1 MTDSVAETAQP
12 RGRLSGDFWKFWTG
26 QTISNLGSS
35 ITLFALPLLVYKLTG
50 SALNL
55 GISTAANMLP
65 YLLFGLVL
73 GAVMDR
79 VNRKR
84 MMILADFGRAAVV
97 ASIPAAFALGILSVY
112 WIYAVGFLESTL
124 TICFEAGQ
132 FAAIP
137 SLVSRDDIVTANG
150 RIQASYSGASV
161 LGPLLAGLLVAALPI
176 SDLML
181 FDASSFLISVASLA
195 LVRRSF
201 NLASGDEPERKS
213 LGHDVIEGL
222 RYVLKHPVLRN
233 ISAMMCLVNF
243 VSTTTGAQLV
253 LFAQQ
258 RLDASYAQIA
268 WLYTAASLGVV
279 VLALLAGPL
288 RRRWSFSQVAL
299 GALMLEGLLTIVF
312 SQLRWYWPALVVWGV
327 SGGLGILFNIN
338 TSSLRQAIVPNYL
351 LGRVISI
358 ASVLA
363 WSAIPLGALAGGYVI
378 QRTGN
383 VALVYAAIGLLTF
396 LIPLLFSFTALGH
409 ADRYV
414 PASGSAARA
423 GSEETV
429 PAQV

>member
-1 MTDSVAETAQP
+1 MRDEVIAAP
-12 RGRLSGDFWKFWTG
+12 NRRLSADFWKFWTG

-73 GAVMDR
+73 GAWTDR

-84 MMILADFGRAAVV
+84 MMIAVDVGRAAVV
-97 ASIPAAFALGILSVY
+97 ASIPLAFALGFLSVW

-124 TICFEAGQ
+124 TICFESGQ

-161 LGPLLAGLLVAALPI
+161 MGPFLAGLLVVSLPI

-181 FDASSFLISVASLA
+181 FDALSFLISAVSLA
-195 LVRRSF
+195 LVRTSF
-201 NLASGDEPERKS
+201 NAEEDKARERTS
-213 LGHDVIEGL
+213 IGHDVLEGL

-233 ISAMMCLVNF
+233 ISAMMALVNF
-243 VSTTTGAQLV
+243 VGTTTGAQVV
-253 LFAQQ
+253 LFARTQ
-258 RLDASYAQIA
+258 LGASYAQIA
-268 WLYTAASLGVV
+268 WMYSAASVGVV

-288 RRRWSFSQVAL
+288 RKRWSFSQVAL
-299 GALMLEGLLTIVF
+299 GALMAEGALTIVF
-312 SQLRWYWPALVVWGV
+312 SQMRWYWPALVIWGI

-351 LGRVISI
+351 LGRIISI

-363 WSAIPLGALAGGYVI
+363 WSAIPLGALAGGYAI

-383 VALVYAAIGLLTF
+383 VALVYAAIGVLTV
-396 LIPLLFSFTALGH
+396 LIPFAFSFTALGH
-409 ADRYV
+409 ADRYIPRDQPKV
-414 PASGSAARA
+414 ASTG
-423 GSEETV
+423 ELETASV
-429 PAQV
+429 G

>member
-1 MTDSVAETAQP
+1 MRDSAMTAP
-12 RGRLSGDFWKFWTG
+12 KRRLSGDFWKFWTG

-35 ITLFALPLLVYKLTG
+35 ITIFALPLLVYKLTG

-55 GISTAANMLP
+55 GIATAADMLP

-73 GAVMDR
+73 GAWTDR

-84 MMILADFGRAAVV
+84 MMVAMDFGRAAVV
-97 ASIPAAFALGILSVY
+97 ATIPLAFAFGILSVW
-112 WIYAVGFLESTL
+112 WIYAVGFIHSTL

-137 SLVSRDDIVTANG
+137 SLVNRDDIVTANG

-161 LGPLLAGLLVAALPI
+161 AGPFLAGVLVVLLPI

-181 FDASSFLISVASLA
+181 FDALSFLVSVVSLM
-195 LVRRSF
+195 LVRTSF
-201 NLASGDEPERKS
+201 NAEEDKARERTS
-213 LGHDVIEGL
+213 IGHDVIEGL

-233 ISAMMCLVNF
+233 ISAMMALVNF
-243 VSTTTGAQLV
+243 VGTTTGAQVV
-253 LFAQQ
+253 LFART
-258 RLDASYAQIA
+258 RLGASYGQIA
-268 WLYTAASLGVV
+268 WLYSAASLGIV

-288 RRRWSFSQVAL
+288 RKRWSFSQVAL
-299 GALMLEGLLTIVF
+299 GALMAEGALTIVF
-312 SQLRWYWPALVVWGV
+312 SQMRWYWPALVVWGI

-338 TSSLRQAIVPNYL
+338 TASLRQAIVPNHL

-378 QRTGN
+378 ERTQN
-383 VALVYAAIGLLTF
+383 VALVYAVIGALTIAIPF
-396 LIPLLFSFTALGH
+396 AFSFTALGH
-409 ADRYV
+409 ADRYI
-414 PASGSAARA
+414 PHDERATAGTHEAAPV
-423 GSEETV
+423 G
-429 PAQV
+429 